1 MDYLEQYYKNR
12 TIQLQQ
18 ELEQLTETYEYRLNE
33 AAGLGDIIRRVF
45 GFGGDDVGRVIERE
59 AINAVPAVRAP
70 VMSAAQREA
79 AARARQ
85 AAIAAARVA
94 AREARESVF
103 QTLLDIHPDNWMA
116 WFNSP
121 TTTQTQRDAYRLL
134 FPNGA
139 VSGNLPGHGMVTF
152 QRINDG
158 GRVRVLW
165 WDDANDR
172 WRWVGK
178 NTNTPAGNVGPQG
191 FVPSG
196 KTAPHV
202 STMIDT
208 IDPSLQNTQLAST
221 RPGIGSSNGSGL
233 GSNGS
238 GLGSVA
244 ALYMS
249 YDPRSVSRKINYI
262 TENYYRN

>member
-33 AAGLGDIIRRVF
+33 AAGLGDVIRRLF
-45 GFGGDDVGRVIERE
+45 GFGADDVGKVVERE
-59 AINAVPAVRAP
+59 AIHATPAIRAP

-79 AARARQ
+79 LARARQ
-85 AAIAAARVA
+85 AAIAAAAAA

-103 QTLLDIHPDNWMA
+103 QTLLDIHPDRWME
-116 WFNSP
+116 WFSHH
-121 TTTQTQRDAYRLL
+121 TTTQTQKDAFRLL

-152 QRINDG
+152 QRINTG
-158 GRVRVLW
+158 GRIRVLW
-165 WDDANDR
+165 WDDVNDR

-196 KTAPHV
+196 KTALQASNMV
-202 STMIDT
+202 DT
-208 IDPSLQNTQLAST
+208 IDPDLQNTQLAST
-221 RPGIGSSNGSGL
+221 RPGIGSST
-233 GSNGS
+233 GS

-249 YDPRSVSRKINYI
+249 YDPRAVSRKINYI